1 MLDNFDEEND
11 FVEFFDIQNLYFDHP
26 LSVEEYDEL
35 KEVILGFNNLS
46 QIYFKG
52 TCDLESIEKVKDLI
66 LMSNTVSDSKI
77 EKIVTCELT
86 YEEYNKL
93 VNSSFKNPET
103 WSISYYKD
111 GNNYM
116 IDTIPNVR
124 EFNGYIERIKVLI
137 RKEKLSLLETV
148 LRVYDIVKQFEYDEN
163 FKDDS
168 LSTVV
173 REKKCNNDGYN
184 KLFSYILN
192 KLNIPNYVGTIK
204 NNNKESS
211 LITMIMIDD
220 DKYNIHG
227 VYLFNPAFDTLDKD
241 SYEEEIRMI
250 NYNYFGLKLADI
262 EYSKYKDYLTDA
274 LGILAINDYDYALD
288 RLSVKKNLTI
298 NKELNKIVTAFNTNF
313 KFIYD
318 YAHNSSYIDEKVIA
332 KLCDNVYGD
341 TIMDNYS
348 AIVKKNYLDRKKELF
363 DENIHEKFDKMLDR
377 KS

>member
-52 TCDLESIEKVKDLI
+52 TCDLDTIEKVKDLI
-66 LMSNTVSDSKI
+66 LMSNTISDASI
-77 EKIVTCELT
+77 EKIVTCELD
-86 YEEYNKL
+86 YDRYNYL
-93 VNSSFKNPET
+93 VNSSFKNPDT
-103 WSISYYKD
+103 WSVAYYKD

-124 EFNGYIERIKVLI
+124 EFNSYIERIKVVI
-137 RKEKLSLLETV
+137 RKEKLSILETV
-148 LRVYDIVKQFEYDEN
+148 LRVYDIVKQFEYDED

-168 LSTVV
+168 LSTIVK
-173 REKKCNNDGYN
+173 EKKCNNDGYN
-184 KLFSYILN
+184 KLFSYLLN
-192 KLNIPNYVGTIK
+192 KLNIPNYLGVIK

-227 VYLFNPAFDTLDKD
+227 VYLFNPAFDSLDKG
-241 SYEEEIRMI
+241 SYKDDVRMI
-250 NYNYFGLKLADI
+250 NYNYFGLKLEDI

-274 LGILAINDYDYALD
+274 LGILAINDYDYALE
-288 RLSVKKNLTI
+288 RLSAKKDLTI
-298 NKELNKIVTAFNTNF
+298 NKELNKIVTTFGTNF

-318 YAHNSSYIDEKVIA
+318 YAHNTSYIDENVIA
-332 KLCDNVYGD
+332 SLCENVYGD
-341 TIMDNYS
+341 TIMEGFS
-348 AIVKKNYLDRKKELF
+348 SIVKKNYLDRKKELF
-363 DENIHEKFDKMLDR
+363 NENIHEKFNKMLDR